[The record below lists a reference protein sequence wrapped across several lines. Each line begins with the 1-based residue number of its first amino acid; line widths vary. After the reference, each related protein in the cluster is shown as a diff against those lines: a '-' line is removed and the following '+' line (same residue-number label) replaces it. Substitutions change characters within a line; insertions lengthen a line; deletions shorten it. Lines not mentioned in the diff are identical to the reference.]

1 MNCVM
6 ATGLKYSNILFVRIE
21 ADGGNVVGEKL
32 DVKSILSFLLFKEG
46 GLFDSDHDGSLNAY
60 ERSMMDSVVYG
71 EGSEE
76 KSYMEDESDD
86 FDS

>member
-32 DVKSILSFLLFKEG
+32 DVKRIPSFLLFKEG
-46 GLFDSDHDGSLNAY
+46 GYLTVITM
-60 ERSMMDSVVYG
+60 EVSMRMSIQ
-71 EGSEE
+71 
-76 KSYMEDESDD
+76 
-86 FDS
+86 

>member
-46 GLFDSDHDGSLNAY
+46 GYLTVIMM
-60 ERSMMDSVVYG
+60 EVSMRMSVQ
-71 EGSEE
+71 
-76 KSYMEDESDD
+76 
-86 FDS
+86 